1 MTQNI
6 PPETESRA
14 RALLGDL
21 IKGRWEQA
29 RRDFDAGLAGTRMRI
44 GSPAGGPM

>member
-1 MTQNI
+1 MTQDI

-21 IKGRWEQA
+21 IKGRWE
-29 RRDFDAGLAGTRMRI
+29 RHAGISTPACAGTRMRT